1 MKLKDPGWWT
11 VGAGCN
17 RDVVSDIAAEGL
29 DLLHKYEFGTLIA
42 DKKSAYIITHELG
55 TAPI

>member
-42 DKKSAYIITHELG
+42 DKKSAYIITHKLG